1 NDRLQSDQHNISTTR
16 LILCIMA
23 LIMFRSTAPILFFC
37 SVLTFAHCCDW
48 LSHYNDLRNS
58 TLVLIDSLKTPI
70 TTTTRLPF
78 RGRLYKKMYGRKEN
92 SQLRFIRDSLEQ
104 IYNLYRHGDTSA
116 AGWDDG
122 KTTNFLESINRQIV
136 ELNECVKSTHNETTS
151 KPYEVYEKKLKRYYQ
166 NLKNHTLLDLGGRD
180 GWEMLRRATEQN
192 LIQLEQLG
200 NRIKANRGQH

>member
-1 NDRLQSDQHNISTTR
+1 TVCNTS
-16 LILCIMA
+16 
-23 LIMFRSTAPILFFC
+23 PIY
-37 SVLTFAHCCDW
+37 VLTFAHCCDW

-58 TLVLIDSLKTPI
+58 TLVLIDSLVSTDMGQI
-70 TTTTRLPF
+70 STTTTTRLPF
-78 RGRLYKKMYGRKEN
+78 RGTLYKKMYGREN

-104 IYNLYRHGDTSA
+104 IYNLYRHGDMSA

-136 ELNECVKSTHNETTS
+136 ELNECVSALQLELRLTGVLTR
-151 KPYEVYEKKLKRYYQ
+151 V
-166 NLKNHTLLDLGGRD
+166 LLLQGGRD

>member
-1 NDRLQSDQHNISTTR
+1 
-16 LILCIMA
+16 
-23 LIMFRSTAPILFFC
+23 MFRGTAPILFFC

-58 TLVLIDSLKTPI
+58 TLVLIDSLVSTGSVGQSESCSSH
-70 TTTTRLPF
+70 LSLCF
-78 RGRLYKKMYGRKEN
+78 QEN

-104 IYNLYRHGDTSA
+104 IYNLYRHGDMSA

-136 ELNECVKSTHNETTS
+136 ELHECVSALQLELRLTGVLTR
-151 KPYEVYEKKLKRYYQ
+151 V
-166 NLKNHTLLDLGGRD
+166 LLLQGGRD